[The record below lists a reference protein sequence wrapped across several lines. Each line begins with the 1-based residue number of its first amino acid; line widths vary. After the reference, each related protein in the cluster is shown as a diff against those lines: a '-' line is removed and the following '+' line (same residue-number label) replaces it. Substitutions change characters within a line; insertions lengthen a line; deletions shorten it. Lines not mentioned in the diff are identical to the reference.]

1 MANASFA
8 PDLHSGSG
16 RHFPGIWKKGQSR
29 SWELCEAGAEPT
41 PIPAWMGASRKM
53 SWERLGFSQTPRPAA
68 PDLIRLPRIVCPLP
82 HASNR

>member
-29 SWELCEAGAEPT
+29 RWELCEAGAEPT
-41 PIPAWMGASRKM
+41 PIPLEGGPAWMGARGKM
-53 SWERLGFSQTPRPAA
+53 SWERLGFSQTPGPAA
-68 PDLIRLPRIVCPLP
+68 PAPQLPI
-82 HASNR
+82 